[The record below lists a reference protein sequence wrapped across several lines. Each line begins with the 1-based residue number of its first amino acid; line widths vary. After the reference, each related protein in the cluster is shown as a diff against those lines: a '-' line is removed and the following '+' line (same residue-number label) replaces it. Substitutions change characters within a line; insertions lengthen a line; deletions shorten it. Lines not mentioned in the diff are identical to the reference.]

1 MHLALILLAF
11 APAILAAAEGSAAAA
26 LVGVAF
32 GGFAL
37 LNGALW
43 PLLGLAVWLA
53 GYALTWRV
61 LYRRDLLR
69 AMQ

>member
-1 MHLALILLAF
+1 MDLALLLLTF
-11 APAILAAAEGSAAAA
+11 APAILAAADGSAAAA

-32 GGFAL
+32 RGVAL

-43 PLLGLAVWLA
+43 PLLGIAIWLA
-53 GYALTWRV
+53 GYALTWRA

-69 AMQ
+69 TRR